1 MPSKARLK
9 VFVLDLWKKKWTI
22 PLDPHLSLQ
31 LSSLLLA
38 REIPMCMLNVSAE
51 VQKYFPIS
59 EINSFEGLA
68 IVLVSQNTCSFMYVA
83 KLGGPGVKSD
93 GRVPTGQCLFLIS

>member
-1 MPSKARLK
+1 MR
-9 VFVLDLWKKKWTI
+9 
-22 PLDPHLSLQ
+22 
-31 LSSLLLA
+31 
-38 REIPMCMLNVSAE
+38 MLNVSAE

-59 EINSFEGLA
+59 EINSFEGHA

-93 GRVPTGQCLFLIS
+93 GRVPTGQWPVLNKLKESIEFLRISIY